1 MYQIQTAS
9 RTCARTGR
17 DLKPGESFF
26 SVLYDRQ
33 GQWFREDIS
42 KDAWTG
48 PPSEAFSFWL
58 TRMPVEG
65 QPKKPTLDDEMLWNC
80 FQRLPDD
87 AEPKQT
93 AFRYVLALLLM
104 RRKKLRFEEMR
115 KDNGQEWLVVRDPKQ
130 KKLHQILDP
139 RLTEAQMIEVQE
151 ELENLLGVA

>member
-17 DLKPGESFF
+17 DLQPGEPFF

-33 GQWFREDIS
+33 GQWVREDIR

-48 PPSEAFSFWL
+48 PPPDAFSYWL
-58 TRMPVEG
+58 TRMPEAG
-65 QPKKPTLDDEMLWNC
+65 PPKKPVLDDEMLWNC
-80 FQRLPDD
+80 FQRLPEN
-87 AEPKQT
+87 AEPKQA

-115 KDNGQEWLVVRDPKQ
+115 QENGQEYLMVRDPKQ
-130 KKLHQILDP
+130 KKLLKVLDP
-139 RLTEAQMIEVQE
+139 RLTEGQMTEVQD
-151 ELENLLGVA
+151 ELEGLLGMA